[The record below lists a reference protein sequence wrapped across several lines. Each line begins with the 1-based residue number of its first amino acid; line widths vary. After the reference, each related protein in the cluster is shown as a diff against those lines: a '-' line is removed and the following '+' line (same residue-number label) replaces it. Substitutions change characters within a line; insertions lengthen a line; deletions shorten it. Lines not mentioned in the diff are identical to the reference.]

1 MIKKYYD
8 LLAINILSVLL
19 IILIATIHSTPLR
32 IILGLPFVLFAPGYV
47 FVSAIFVKAGSLSLF
62 ERIALGFGFS
72 IVASS
77 LFGLALNY
85 MPWGITLCSITATL
99 AIFITLA
106 SAIICYRRSREP
118 DSFLPRLPHIKTSPL
133 LLLAVLVA
141 VGSLAFTI
149 GFPKSEEKF
158 TEFYILGLNGKADS
172 YPHELAVDEQGG
184 IIVGI
189 INREHIG
196 NISYY
201 LEVKVSNES
210 IGISNPIILNN
221 DEKWEQ
227 PVSFRLWQIG
237 DNQKVAFILYKESKP
252 YEECHLW
259 LNVP

>member
-19 IILIATIHSTPLR
+19 IIFITTAHGTPLR

-47 FVSAIFVKAGSLSLF
+47 FVSAIFVKTSSLSLF

-149 GFPKSEEKF
+149 GFPRSGEKF
-158 TEFYILGLNGKADS
+158 TEFYILGLDRKADS
-172 YPHELAVDEQGG
+172 YPKELAMGEQGG
-184 IIVGI
+184 VIVGI
-189 INREHIG
+189 INREHTSV
-196 NISYY
+196 SYCI
-201 LEVKVSNES
+201 EVKIDGKLTNT
-210 IGISNPIILNN
+210 IKPIFLDDN
-221 DEKWEQ
+221 EKWEREI
-227 PVSFRLWQIG
+227 SFSPREVGL
-237 DNQKVAFILYKESKP
+237 DQKVAFILFRESKS
-252 YEECHLW
+252 YEECHIW
-259 LNVP
+259 LNVH